1 MHSSIL
7 SPSQNSIRSVF
18 TTLGMAWREAW
29 AKRASFWMGI
39 LIMVVNDVVWVL
51 FWVLTMR
58 SIDDINGWGFDQI
71 ILLQA
76 VFMAGAGLSLG
87 LLSNVRHIPE
97 LITTGGLDS
106 FLSLPVSAL
115 PQIVVR
121 RVSAVQSGSL
131 VFGILLFAVL
141 GHPTPAR
148 SLIFLIAALC
158 SCVVITSFLIIS
170 GSLTFF
176 LGRPEAS
183 ESSFVALLMFANY
196 PIDVFSGLIKLT
208 LYVIVPVAFVS
219 SFPAKIVDE
228 FDATALAILIG
239 VSVAL
244 MAGATLVFRLGL
256 RRYTS
261 GAGWTNA

>member
-1 MHSSIL
+1 M
-7 SPSQNSIRSVF
+7 RSVL
-18 TTLGMAWREAW
+18 TTLTMAWREAW
-29 AKRASFWMGI
+29 SNRASFWMGVI
-39 LIMVVNDVVWVL
+39 IMVVNDLVWVL

-76 VFMAGAGLSLG
+76 VFMTGAGFSLG
-87 LLSNVRHIPE
+87 VLANVRSIPE
-97 LITTGGLDS
+97 LIISGGLDS
-106 FLSLPVSAL
+106 FLSLPVSTLAHV
-115 PQIVVR
+115 VVR
-121 RVSAVQSGSL
+121 KVLPVHVGDL
-131 VFGILLFAVL
+131 VFGILLFALL
-141 GHPTPAR
+141 GNPTPAR
-148 SLIFLIAALC
+148 VMVFSIAVLCSSAVITGFLI
-158 SCVVITSFLIIS
+158 VS

-219 SFPAKIVDE
+219 SVPATIVDE
-228 FDATALAILIG
+228 FDATSLAML
-239 VSVAL
+239 VSVSLGMMVA
-244 MAGATLVFRLGL
+244 ASSIFRLGL

-261 GAGWTNA
+261 GAGWTTA

>member
-1 MHSSIL
+1 MH
-7 SPSQNSIRSVF
+7 NAIRSVL

-29 AKRASFWMGI
+29 ANRASFWMGI
-39 LIMVVNDVVWVL
+39 VIMVVNDVVWVL

-87 LLSNVRHIPE
+87 LLSNVRSIPE

-121 RVSAVQSGSL
+121 RVSPVHVGDL

-141 GHPTPAR
+141 GNPTPSR
-148 SLIFLIAALC
+148 TIVFVIVTLC
-158 SCVVITSFLIIS
+158 SCVVITGFLIIS
-170 GSLTFF
+170 SSLTFF

-183 ESSFVALLMFANY
+183 ESSFLALLMFANY

-219 SFPAKIVDE
+219 SFPAKIVEE

-244 MAGATLVFRLGL
+244 TAGASLVFRLGL

-261 GAGWTNA
+261 GAAWTSA